1 MKQNGK
7 FKKTRKTAMITAA
20 ATVLAML
27 IAGCSGTSSEEG
39 ALGTAS
45 PSAQE
50 ETQGTSGNNGGV
62 PAEEENS
69 VSGESAEA
77 SQEPAASP
85 SDAAEPYRIAAEGL
99 DIPWSLAFD
108 GDIIYISER
117 EGSIVKVENGATTRL
132 SVRLDEA
139 VHHEAEGGFL
149 GFVLSPD
156 FASTKTAFAYHTYR
170 NGGTTLNRIVELKLE
185 GSEWVEQKALLEGI
199 PGSLYHNG
207 GRLELGPDGL
217 LYATTGDATQTSLSQ
232 DKSSLAG
239 KILRLNLD
247 GSIPADNP
255 TSSSYIYSYG
265 HRNPQGV
272 AWTSDGTM
280 YSSEHGPSGRPG
292 GHDEIN
298 LITSGANYGWPEL
311 IGDQTRKGMVAPLY
325 HTGDEAIAPS
335 GTIVDEKGRLLIA
348 ALVGEGIYRYTPS
361 TGEIEKWHEGEGRIR
376 DLHLKDGKLY
386 FITNNRDG
394 RGNPLQE
401 DDRLIV
407 MNYTN

>member
-1 MKQNGK
+1 M
-7 FKKTRKTAMITAA
+7 AA
-20 ATVLAML
+20 ATATVLAML
-27 IAGCSGTSSEEG
+27 IAGCSGTISNEG
-39 ALGTAS
+39 ASGTATSSSQGGS
-45 PSAQE
+45 PAASE
-50 ETQGTSGNNGGV
+50 SNGGV
-62 PAEEENS
+62 PPEEENS
-69 VSGESAEA
+69 PSGESAEA

-85 SDAAEPYRIAAEGL
+85 PDAVEPYRVAAEGL

-108 GDIIYISER
+108 GDVIYISER
-117 EGSIVKVENGATTRL
+117 EGSIVKVDNGVMTRS
-132 SVRLDEA
+132 SVRLEEA

-156 FASTKTAFAYHTYR
+156 FASTQTAFAYHTYR
-170 NGGTTLNRIVELKLE
+170 SGGTTLNRIVELKLE

-232 DKSSLAG
+232 DKASLAG

-255 TSSSYIYSYG
+255 TPSSYVYSYG

-298 LITSGANYGWPEL
+298 LITPGANYGWPEL
-311 IGDQTRKGMVAPLY
+311 IGDQTRKGMVPPLY

-335 GTIVDEKGRLLIA
+335 GTIVDEEGKLLIA

-361 TGEIEKWHEGEGRIR
+361 TGEMEKWHEGEGRIR
-376 DLHLKDGKLY
+376 DLHLKDGRLY

-407 MNYTN
+407 MDYS